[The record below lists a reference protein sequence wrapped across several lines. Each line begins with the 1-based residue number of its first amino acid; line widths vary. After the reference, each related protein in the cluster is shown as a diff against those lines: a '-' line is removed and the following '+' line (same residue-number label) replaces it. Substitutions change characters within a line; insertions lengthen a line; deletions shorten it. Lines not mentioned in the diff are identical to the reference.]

1 MEEWKKV
8 MEKVKKLQ
16 KKFTDFC
23 TKKGIPV
30 ITFRDPVTQQPSA
43 SFTLLVISAG
53 LVIFGLVNKIAKL
66 VDGVDIENALQF
78 FYACA
83 GLYFGRKLSGDNKE
97 EIK

>member
-1 MEEWKKV
+1 MKKI
-8 MEKVKKLQ
+8 KQLQ
-16 KKFTDFC
+16 KDLSDWC

-78 FYACA
+78 FGICA
-83 GLYFGRKLSGDNKE
+83 GLYFGRKLTSNKKE
-97 EIK
+97 EES